1 MCYNLKELS
10 IDEVVLC
17 KKRFWDMQ
25 ADPILVLDVGC
36 ANILGCHINLFIGT
50 LGALLPRRPD
60 LMPVLQGAV
69 RGDFFGNFLL
79 SEVAHGLD
87 IMNLETTATKV
98 PDGFIL
104 NTPHRGASK

>member
-1 MCYNLKELS
+1 M
-10 IDEVVLC
+10 C

-60 LMPVLQGAV
+60 LMPIVDGALK
-69 RGDFFGNFLL
+69 GDFFGNFLL

-87 IMNLETTATKV
+87 IMNLETTATMV
-98 PDGFIL
+98 ADGFIL
-104 NTPHRGASK
+104 NTPHKGAAK